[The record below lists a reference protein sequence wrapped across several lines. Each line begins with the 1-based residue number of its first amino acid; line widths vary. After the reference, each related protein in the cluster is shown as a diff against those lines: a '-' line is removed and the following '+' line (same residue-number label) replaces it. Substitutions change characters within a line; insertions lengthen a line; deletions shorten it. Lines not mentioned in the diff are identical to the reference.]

1 MLDDQLVEQGRPDGI
16 DVVES
21 GEVGH
26 IILISGQMDD
36 AVDTVESPT
45 HRVCITHVPDDFFH
59 VPRQVGRPAVG
70 MDSLLERVEDADLVA
85 ALQQDIGRVGAD
97 EAGAAGDQNALQ
109 REFSSVNSE
118 LKRTSKYMP
127 HLGLRQLEIR

>member
-1 MLDDQLVEQGRPDGI
+1 
-16 DVVES
+16 
-21 GEVGH
+21 
-26 IILISGQMDD
+26 
-36 AVDTVESPT
+36 
-45 HRVCITHVPDDFFH
+45 
-59 VPRQVGRPAVG
+59 